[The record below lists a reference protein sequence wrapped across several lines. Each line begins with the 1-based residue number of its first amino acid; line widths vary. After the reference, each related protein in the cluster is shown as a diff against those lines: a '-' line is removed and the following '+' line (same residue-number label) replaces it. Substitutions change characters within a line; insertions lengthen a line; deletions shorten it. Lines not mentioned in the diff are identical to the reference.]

1 MIRTISATVLSLS
14 CVTAFLVATPVDA
27 QTRKKV
33 AIESVQA
40 LAALPANG
48 TTSTGGT
55 FTGTF
60 DLARLAVKDG
70 QLVALGTL
78 SGTLK
83 DAAGAVVGT
92 VNSVAAELAL
102 GAASGTCSILHLELG
117 PLDLDLL
124 GLTVHLNKVVL
135 DITAVSGPGNL
146 LGNLL
151 CAIAHLLDA
160 RSPVDILADAINDLL
175 RLLN

>member
-1 MIRTISATVLSLS
+1 MIRTIPVAVLSLS
-14 CVTAFLVATPVDA
+14 FTMALLVPVPADA
-27 QTRKKV
+27 QTRKRV

-40 LAALPANG
+40 LSALPING
-48 TTSTGGT
+48 TTSSGGT

-60 DLARLAVKDG
+60 DLARLAIRDG
-70 QLVALGTL
+70 KLVAIGTL

-83 DAAGAVVGT
+83 DAAGVVVAT
-92 VNSVAAELAL
+92 VSGVATELAL
-102 GAASGTCSILHLELG
+102 GAVSGTCSILRLELG

-124 GLTVHLNKVVL
+124 GLQVHLNRVVL
-135 DITAVSGPGNL
+135 DITAVPGPGNL

-160 RSPVDILADAINDLL
+160 RSPLDILADAINDLL
-175 RLLN
+175 RFLN